1 MPPSQGHAPAATM
14 LAMMETIRTWS
25 APYGGETLLLL
36 TLLAIASYGL
46 LLFYKTRL
54 SESQLRRCIR
64 LAALVALPLSF
75 VAMEMGSQNWGIAAL
90 SFVWCI
96 IVGLTCKNEMTRRLR

>member
-1 MPPSQGHAPAATM
+1 MAC
-14 LAMMETIRTWS
+14 MMESLRTWS
-25 APYGGETLLLL
+25 APYGGETFLLL
-36 TLLAIASYGL
+36 TLLALVSYGL
-46 LLFYKTRL
+46 LLYYKDRL

-75 VAMEMGSQNWGIAAL
+75 VAMEMGRDNWGIAVL

-96 IVGLTCKNEMTRRLR
+96 ALGITCKNEITRRLR

>member
-1 MPPSQGHAPAATM
+1 MIEN
-14 LAMMETIRTWS
+14 LRTWS
-25 APYGGETLLLL
+25 APYGGETFLLL

-46 LLFYKTRL
+46 LIFYKARL

-64 LAALVALPLSF
+64 LAALIALPLSF
-75 VAMEMGSQNWGIAAL
+75 IAMEMGANNWGIAVL

-96 IVGLTCKNEMTRRLR
+96 VVGITCKNEMTRRLR

>member
-1 MPPSQGHAPAATM
+1 MA
-14 LAMMETIRTWS
+14 AMMENLRTWS

-36 TLLAIASYGL
+36 ALLAVASYGL
-46 LLFYKTRL
+46 LLHYKARL

-90 SFVWCI
+90 SCVWCVI
-96 IVGLTCKNEMTRRLR
+96 LGITCKNEITRRARHTR

>member
-1 MPPSQGHAPAATM
+1 MIEN
-14 LAMMETIRTWS
+14 LRTWS
-25 APYGGETLLLL
+25 APYGGETFLLL

-46 LLFYKTRL
+46 LLFYKARL

-64 LAALVALPLSF
+64 LAALIALPLSF
-75 VAMEMGSQNWGIAAL
+75 IAMEMGANNWGIAVL

-96 IVGLTCKNEMTRRLR
+96 VVGITCKNEMNRRLR

>member
-1 MPPSQGHAPAATM
+1 
-14 LAMMETIRTWS
+14 MMENLLTWS

-46 LLFYKTRL
+46 LLFYKARL
-54 SESQLRRCIR
+54 SQAQLRRSIR
-64 LAALVALPLSF
+64 LAALIALPLSF
-75 VAMEMGSQNWGIAAL
+75 IAMEMGSNNIGIAVL

-96 IVGLTCKNEMTRRLR
+96 VVGITCKNEITRRSTP

>member
-1 MPPSQGHAPAATM
+1 MIEN
-14 LAMMETIRTWS
+14 LRTWS

-36 TLLAIASYGL
+36 VLLAIASYGL
-46 LLFYKTRL
+46 LLFYKIRL
-54 SESQLRRCIR
+54 TESQLRRCIR

-75 VAMEMGSQNWGIAAL
+75 IAMEMGSQNWGIAVL

-96 IVGLTCKNEMTRRLR
+96 VVGITCKNEITRRTGSTP

>member
-1 MPPSQGHAPAATM
+1 MIEN
-14 LAMMETIRTWS
+14 LRTWS
-25 APYGGETLLLL
+25 APYGGETFLLL

-46 LLFYKTRL
+46 LIFYKARL

-64 LAALVALPLSF
+64 LAALIALPLSF
-75 VAMEMGSQNWGIAAL
+75 IAMEMGANNWGIAVL

-96 IVGLTCKNEMTRRLR
+96 VVGITCKNEITRRLR

>member
-1 MPPSQGHAPAATM
+1 MIEN
-14 LAMMETIRTWS
+14 LRTWS
-25 APYGGETLLLL
+25 APYGGETFLLL

-46 LLFYKTRL
+46 LLFYKARL

-64 LAALVALPLSF
+64 LAALIALPLSF
-75 VAMEMGSQNWGIAAL
+75 IAMEMGANNWGIAVL

-96 IVGLTCKNEMTRRLR
+96 VVGITCKNEMTRRLR